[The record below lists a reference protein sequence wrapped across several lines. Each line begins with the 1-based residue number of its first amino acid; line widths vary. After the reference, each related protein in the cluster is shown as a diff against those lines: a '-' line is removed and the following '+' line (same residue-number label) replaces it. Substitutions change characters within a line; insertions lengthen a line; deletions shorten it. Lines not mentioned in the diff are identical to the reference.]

1 MLEFAGAVADGDEFM
16 PGKSFNITGLCF
28 PNENYM
34 VNIEGRLKEIKKL
47 VVEEKYFI
55 INRARQYGKTTT
67 LWALQ
72 QYLQP

>member
-1 MLEFAGAVADGDEFM
+1 MQEFAGAVADGDEFM

-47 VVEEKYFI
+47 VKKSRKE
-55 INRARQYGKTTT
+55 
-67 LWALQ
+67 
-72 QYLQP
+72 